1 MQLTSATLQPIQI
14 KATYLSVTQNAPPQ
28 IINNSFK
35 KLFSRLNTPIPVDLS
50 SQKTA
55 IAFLRIAT
63 AKLSISIGSKFAA
76 EFERAQKKPPPR
88 ETKLSML
95 CISKAEY
102 DASTHNDPVFQELIP
117 RKQGRVYIGF
127 PTHQSTGFGGHVGA
141 PALIPTVERESI
153 DLADP
158 QLRVW
163 NGELLGCVGIFARV
177 LYNLEMENISRRFNP
192 RVLEEDT
199 VLLEEAIHLLNLFT
213 FHNTTP
219 SAKVRQYIEETFFSS
234 SKDSSV
240 QLLTNK
246 GVKPSNQ
253 VRLAPRDLPFLID
266 TPLLSERVA
275 SGAKRF
281 IDRLRE
287 GDILKVAG
295 WEDVKKELNGR
306 TLSETHAVQFLRW
319 LLAEKLPVDKQR
331 QLLGLAVIIV
341 GDETNGKIVNLAQV
355 KNFVVPGRIPVDGS
369 LPLTVLPPEI
379 TKTFSL
385 RDLESLYAFP
395 PPFTLFLIYSGW
407 EELSIHDWIT
417 HICTTPPPSPSLDLE
432 QSPSFAITVLSTTSK
447 HWDSIPADER
457 TTIIS
462 LLSSKKCMPTVKK
475 GLMKPSETYFHTVKV
490 LPDLPLVES
499 IKGVKEKFLEL
510 LGVRRVVALQLIF
523 ERLGEGG
530 AWSHI
535 DGIKYLASVQK

>member
-14 KATYLSVTQNAPPQ
+14 KATYLSVTQHIPPQ
-28 IINNSFK
+28 ITNNSFK
-35 KLFSRLNTPIPVDLS
+35 KLFSRLNTPIPLDLS

-127 PTHQSTGFGGHVGA
+127 PTHQSTGFGGHIGA
-141 PALIPTVERESI
+141 PALVPTVERESI

-177 LYNLEMENISRRFNP
+177 LYNLEMENISRRFNSKAQ
-192 RVLEEDT
+192 EEDS
-199 VLLEEAIHLLNLFT
+199 VLLDEAIHLLNLFT

-219 SAKVRQYIEETFFSS
+219 SAKVRQYIEETFFAS
-234 SKDSSV
+234 SKDASV
-240 QLLTNK
+240 LLLTNK
-246 GVKPSNQ
+246 GVKSSNL

-266 TPLLSERVA
+266 TPLLSEKIV
-275 SGAKRF
+275 SGAKGF

-306 TLSETHAVQFLRW
+306 TLSETHAVQFLKW
-319 LLAEKLPVDKQR
+319 LLAEKLPADKQR
-331 QLLGLAVIIV
+331 QLLGLAVIVI
-341 GDETNGKIVNLAQV
+341 GDETNGKIVNLAEV
-355 KNFVVPGRIPVDGS
+355 KNFVVPGRIPIDGS

-379 TKTFSL
+379 TKTFSI
-385 RDLESLYAFP
+385 RDLESLYP
-395 PPFTLFLIYSGW
+395 PLPSRTLH
-407 EELSIHDWIT
+407 LSN
-417 HICTTPPPSPSLDLE
+417 
-432 QSPSFAITVLSTTSK
+432 
-447 HWDSIPADER
+447 R
-457 TTIIS
+457 
-462 LLSSKKCMPTVKK
+462 
-475 GLMKPSETYFHTVKV
+475 
-490 LPDLPLVES
+490 
-499 IKGVKEKFLEL
+499 
-510 LGVRRVVALQLIF
+510 
-523 ERLGEGG
+523 
-530 AWSHI
+530 
-535 DGIKYLASVQK
+535 